1 MSDIV
6 SEVAPEISA
15 IMVMLKRHRFDLTSE
30 KATQA
35 GIEVVLTA
43 HDVEFTREKRLTGRD
58 IPDFFV
64 SALGLA
70 IEVKMKGA
78 GKMNVFR
85 QLERYA
91 SHEAV
96 QTILLVTNLAMG
108 LPPAI
113 NGKPTHYLSLGSA
126 WL

>member
-1 MSDIV
+1 MTVSPSLLQVMDI
-6 SEVAPEISA
+6 IR
-15 IMVMLKRHRFDLTSE
+15 RHRFDLTTE
-30 KATQA
+30 KAVQA
-35 GIEVVLTA
+35 GIEEVFIA
-43 HDVEFTREKRLTGRD
+43 HEVEFSREKRLTGRD

-64 SALGLA
+64 PALGLA
-70 IEVKMKGA
+70 IEVKMQGA

-96 QTILLVTNLAMG
+96 QTILLVSNVAMG
-108 LPPAI
+108 LPSAI
-113 NGKPTHYLSLGSA
+113 NGKPTHYLSLGAA